1 MLVLLCTLK
10 NEPAC
15 AISHCSRSILG
26 YRRNPND
33 RLLDLACVAV
43 SRDVYYTVFWRQI
56 NIQQRCLNRLSHFS
70 CCPGWRLTSIV
81 WYWSRHGQYSLCFVG
96 HWEQKAYFHC
106 PTSTYTASTLL
117 LWSTVALAL
126 LSQSSSRIHHE
137 WTLVSNLR
145 FTLSLAWIFVC
156 VYQLS
161 WPRHEVDDRF
171 VKSRKFD
178 ETVSTLLPCRNRIKA
193 TTGTCTRVNFG
204 FQFAFHAFTRM
215 AFCVRIPTVLT
226 ATRSWWSF
234 C

>member
-1 MLVLLCTLK
+1 MLVLLCVLK

-15 AISHCSRSILG
+15 AISHRSRSILG

-56 NIQQRCLNRLSHFS
+56 NIQQRCLNCLSHFS
-70 CCPGWRLTSIV
+70 CWLGWCLMSIV

-96 HWEQKAYFHC
+96 RWEQKAYFHC

-126 LSQSSSRIHHE
+126 LSQLSSRTHHE
-137 WTLVSNLR
+137 WTLVSNLP
-145 FTLSLAWIFVC
+145 FTLSPAWLFVC

-161 WPRHEVDDRF
+161 WPRHEFDARF
-171 VKSRKFD
+171 VKSRN
-178 ETVSTLLPCRNRIKA
+178 STQQ
-193 TTGTCTRVNFG
+193 
-204 FQFAFHAFTRM
+204 FQLFCCAAIVARQQLGQFSFHAFTRM
-215 AFCVRIPTVLT
+215 AFCMRIATVFT
-226 ATRSWWSF
+226 ATRIWCSF